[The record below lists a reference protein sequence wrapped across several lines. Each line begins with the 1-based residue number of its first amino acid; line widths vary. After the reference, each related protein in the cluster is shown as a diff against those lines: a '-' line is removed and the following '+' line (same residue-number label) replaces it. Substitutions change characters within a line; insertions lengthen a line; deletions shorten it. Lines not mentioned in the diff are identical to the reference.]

1 MMKKLRLNVDQLEV
15 EGFSTVTPAEDRGTV
30 HGQRTV
36 IEGTCDPS
44 CLPSTCTF
52 DCTGTC

>member
-1 MMKKLRLNVDQLEV
+1 MKKLRLNVDQLEV

>member
-1 MMKKLRLNVDQLEV
+1 MNKLRLNVDQLQV
-15 EGFSTVTPAEDRGTV
+15 EGFSTETPASERGTV
-30 HGQRTV
+30 KGAQTV
-36 IEGTCDPS
+36 IGGTCGPS